1 LFIEE
6 LVLVY
11 KRLFKI
17 FFIVTFFLSFK
28 IFAEDN
34 KTILFFY
41 SETCHDCE
49 DIKNNLFPK
58 IKDVYGTRLK
68 IKMLTID
75 DIDNYSY
82 FSELEDHYGS
92 AANPFPAIFINNKFL
107 SGKSEIIEFLKSEI
121 DIFLS
126 SKMEVP
132 EKQLDATKDISRK
145 MHITAI
151 VWGAFIDGINPCV
164 FTVILFFISYLF
176 YLKKDKHNILYSGL
190 IFIIGVF
197 VSYYLLGLGLYKII
211 YSFSK
216 VSIMRQVIRIF
227 VAVSLGLISILSIR
241 DLINI
246 SKGKKIALALSKKE
260 VGKIHEIIRKL
271 SKSRFALLMSFFI
284 GFAVSLLEFPCT
296 GQVYV
301 PIILLIQ
308 QNFLKG
314 YLYLFLYNII
324 FIIPLFALFLMIYF
338 GMNVNL
344 FQKWYS
350 NNIFKVKF
358 ILTIFFILLFWLYV
372 FSF

>member
-1 LFIEE
+1 MI
-6 LVLVY
+6 Y
-11 KRLFKI
+11 KRLFLI
-17 FFIVTFFLSFK
+17 FFILTVFLSVK
-28 IFAEDN
+28 IFAEDK

-49 DIKNNLFPK
+49 YIKNNLLPE
-58 IKDVYGTRLK
+58 IHDVYGTRIE

-75 DIDNYSY
+75 NIDNYSY
-82 FSELEDHYGS
+82 FCELEDQYGPVEH
-92 AANPFPAIFINNKFL
+92 PFPAVFLNTKFL
-107 SGKSEIIEFLKSEI
+107 SGKSDIIKFLKSEI
-121 DIFLS
+121 DVFLS
-126 SKMEVP
+126 SQIDAP
-132 EKQLDATKDISRK
+132 EQSPHKKEDISK
-145 MHITAI
+145 KIHIMAI

-176 YLKKDKHNILYSGL
+176 YLKKDKQNIFYSGL

-211 YSFSK
+211 YSFSR
-216 VSIMRQVIRIF
+216 VSIIRQIIRLS
-227 VAVSLGLISILSIR
+227 VALSLGLISIFSIR
-241 DLINI
+241 DLIKI
-246 SKGKKIALALSKKE
+246 TKGEKMSLSLTKKE

-271 SKSRFALLMSFFI
+271 SKTRFALLLSFFI
-284 GFAVSLLEFPCT
+284 GFAVSILEFPCT

-308 QNFLKG
+308 QNFIQG

-324 FIIPLFALFLMIYF
+324 FIIPLVALFLMIYF

-344 FQKWYS
+344 FQKWYT

-358 ILTIFFILLFWLYV
+358 VLTVFFILLFFIYV